1 MNKLMSSSFLGS
13 GSEILISSVFES
25 TPPDTKGTATPPK
38 ASSVSINDSSDD
50 EVAPGS
56 PLAKVFGFGKG
67 RPRPPFPSGGKASK
81 AEVEGLKGELKE
93 VRESQLRMEE
103 MISKMIAGQ

>member
-1 MNKLMSSSFLGS
+1 M
-13 GSEILISSVFES
+13 
-25 TPPDTKGTATPPK
+25 
-38 ASSVSINDSSDD
+38 
-50 EVAPGS
+50 
-56 PLAKVFGFGKG
+56 
-67 RPRPPFPSGGKASK
+67 RPPFSNSEKASK

>member
-1 MNKLMSSSFLGS
+1 MTSSFLGS

-25 TPPDTKGTATPPK
+25 APPPSKGTTTPPK
-38 ASSVSINDSSDD
+38 ASNVSINDSSDE
-50 EVAPGS
+50 EVVPGS
-56 PLAKVFGFGKG
+56 PLAKVFGFGRG
-67 RPRPPFPSGGKASK
+67 RLRQPFGNGEKASK